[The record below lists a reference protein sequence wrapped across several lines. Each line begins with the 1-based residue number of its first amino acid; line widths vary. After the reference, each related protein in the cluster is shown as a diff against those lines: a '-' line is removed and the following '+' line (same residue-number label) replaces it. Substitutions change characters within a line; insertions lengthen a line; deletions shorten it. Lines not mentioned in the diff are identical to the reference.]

1 MQKKCSKKIFMA
13 SRTEVKG
20 TFIAAPY
27 ACLFPDQVET
37 LTLVDF
43 PGYSHE
49 IRVNI

>member
-1 MQKKCSKKIFMA
+1 MQKKCSKKLFME

-43 PGYSHE
+43 PGYSQSL
-49 IRVNI
+49 

>member
-1 MQKKCSKKIFMA
+1 MQKNVQKNLLMQ

-43 PGYSHE
+43 PG
-49 IRVNI
+49 